1 MRFSLRDSR
10 LSAALFTIALA
21 LLGTSGCVSPPP
33 PTEVIE
39 ATVVEPGENEALRID
54 QAVILL
60 DASGS
65 MQPASTF
72 PSTQNLASS
81 FVSGMPEGGYAVAVL
96 NFGGD
101 TNEVLEFAPFDRYE
115 VDSAVVDGELLGK
128 STDLPALLA
137 NVQVMLEERAG
148 ATAIVVFSDGVA
160 ARYGRNLGHAST
172 VAAAKRLVAAHDGE
186 VCFYTIQSQNDP
198 EGRQLMEALA
208 HVTKCGEYRHADSL
222 SDAESLYELQ
232 RALFVV
238 ETAPAV
244 SAAAPVFV
252 DEDQDAVEDGVDQC
266 LGTPQMAHVNEFG
279 CWVLESYAF
288 GKKEWELLESQYPS
302 LDKVAE
308 VLKLNPDLRI
318 RIDGH
323 TDSVGTEEF
332 NQTLSERR
340 AGAVRDYLVSVGIDA
355 ERLETR
361 GFGLSSPV
369 ASNDTPEGKAS
380 NRRCQMTV
388 LK

>member
-1 MRFSLRDSR
+1 
-10 LSAALFTIALA
+10 
-21 LLGTSGCVSPPP
+21 
-33 PTEVIE
+33 
-39 ATVVEPGENEALRID
+39 
-54 QAVILL
+54 
-60 DASGS
+60 
-65 MQPASTF
+65 
-72 PSTQNLASS
+72 
-81 FVSGMPEGGYAVAVL
+81 MPEGQYAVAVV

-101 TNEVLEFAPFDRYE
+101 ANEVLDFAPFERYD
-115 VDSAVVDGELLGK
+115 VDSAVVDGDLLGK
-128 STDLPALLA
+128 STDFPALLA
-137 NVQVMLEERAG
+137 DVQLLLQGRSG
-148 ATAIVVFSDGVA
+148 TTAIVVFSDGVA

-172 VAAAKRLVAAHDGE
+172 LAAARQLVAAHDGD
-186 VCFYTIQSQNDP
+186 VCFYTIQSQNEP

-208 HVTKCGEYRHADSL
+208 AVTPCGEYRHADSL
-222 SDAESLYELQ
+222 ADADSLYELQ
-232 RALFVV
+232 RGLFIV
-238 ETAPAV
+238 ETGPAV
-244 SAAAPVFV
+244 SAAPVFV
-252 DEDQDAVEDGVDQC
+252 DEDHDGVEDGIDQC
-266 LGTPQMAHVNEFG
+266 LGTPHEAHVNEVG

-288 GKKEWELLESQYPS
+288 EKKEWELIESQFPS
-302 LDKVAE
+302 LDEVAE
-308 VLKLNPDLRI
+308 VLKMNPELRI

-332 NQTLSERR
+332 NQTLSENR